1 MFIFAVCII
10 CHFLTLQISVM
21 KALGKI
27 CLAIVIAFAF
37 ASCGSE
43 KEVAK
48 QQTAKENDKK
58 QINYLSLFPP
68 YLIPSTVP
76 EECLHSNNEKYVV
89 GRMREYKYITKT
101 DTISTDTLSVMQS
114 GRIYKGNWRTLGH
127 SSSMDSIQ
135 SLKEA
140 KSYAYYQLLLEA
152 LFDLYPMLFEL
163 YDDSFV
169 DDNTIYSHIEHDEN
183 NGLYESYVALEIPQE
198 VLKPIIEATIQEQ
211 HRYWT
216 KDDYEIYDR
225 LKGETSLITSYGNF
239 SIIQIQ
245 NADGSDGQKKIYYKD
260 TEIPCLND
268 MIKEYKDKNSIPEL
282 SKDEM
287 LIWNER
293 KFREYMEKALNE
305 YKEKKQKQDSINN

>member
-1 MFIFAVCII
+1 
-10 CHFLTLQISVM
+10 M

-27 CLAIVIAFAF
+27 CLAVVIVFAF
-37 ASCGSE
+37 ASCRSE

-48 QQTAKENDKK
+48 QQTTKENDKE
-58 QINYLSLFPP
+58 QINLSLFPP
-68 YLIPSTVP
+68 YLIPSTIP
-76 EECLHSNNEKYVV
+76 IEFLHSNNKTDVV
-89 GRMREYKYITKT
+89 GWEREYIKKT
-101 DTISTDTLSVMQS
+101 DTISTDTLSVMHS
-114 GRIYKGNWRTLGH
+114 RRIYKGNWITLGH

-152 LFDLYPMLFEL
+152 LFDIYPMLFEL

-169 DDNTIYSHIEHDEN
+169 DDNTIYSYIEHNGN

-211 HRYWT
+211 HRYWIR
-216 KDDYEIYDR
+216 DDYKIYDG
-225 LKGETSLITSYGNF
+225 LKCKTSLITSYGNF